1 MPEHNETN
9 AENMFE
15 KRVSIELN
23 PNNAKFF
30 RSEGGL
36 ISLTLTA
43 DGKTE
48 TFERVVVIR
57 SFPITNP
64 DEYISVREP
73 DTRQKGRGEELGLI
87 VSLSDF
93 DSETVALLNDELAR
107 RYFTPVITKI
117 QSMKEKYGYT
127 YCEADTSAGHASFVL
142 NNPSNNIRTLEDG
155 RVLITD
161 TDGNRYTLP
170 DPKKLDKASYRKIE
184 IYL

>member
-1 MPEHNETN
+1 MPENNEMN
-9 AENMFE
+9 VENLFE
-15 KRVSIELN
+15 KRVSVDLTPE
-23 PNNAKFF
+23 NAKFF

-36 ISLTLTA
+36 ISLSLTT

-64 DEYISVREP
+64 SEYISVKEP
-73 DTRQKGRGEELGLI
+73 DTRQKGRGEEIGLI
-87 VSLSDF
+87 VDLNIF
-93 DSETVALLNDELAR
+93 DSETVALINEELAR
-107 RYFTPVITKI
+107 RYFTPIILKI
-117 QSMKEKYGYT
+117 YSMKEKYGYT
-127 YCEADTSAGHASFVL
+127 YCEADTSAGRASFVL

>member
-1 MPEHNETN
+1 MPENNEN
-9 AENMFE
+9 LFE
-15 KRVSIELN
+15 KRNSIDLT
-23 PNNAKFF
+23 PDNAKFF

-36 ISLTLTA
+36 ISLTVTA

-48 TFERVVVIR
+48 TFERVVIIR

-73 DTRQKGRGEELGLI
+73 DTRLKGRGEEIGLI
-87 VSLSDF
+87 VQLNQF
-93 DSETVALLNDELAR
+93 DNDTVALINEELSR
-107 RYFTPVITKI
+107 RYFTPIITKI

>member
-1 MPEHNETN
+1 MPENNEMNTEGLFDKRTSVNLTPEN
-9 AENMFE
+9 A
-15 KRVSIELN
+15 R
-23 PNNAKFF
+23 FF

-36 ISLTLTA
+36 ISLTLTV
-43 DGKTE
+43 DGKNE

-64 DEYISVREP
+64 NEYISVKEP
-73 DTRQKGRGEELGLI
+73 DTRQKGRGEEIGLI
-87 VSLSDF
+87 VNLNDF
-93 DSETVALLNDELAR
+93 DSETVALLNEELGR

-117 QSMKEKYGYT
+117 HSMKEKYGYT
-127 YCEADTSAGHASFVL
+127 YCDADTSAGRANFVL